1 MGTKTINIMDDVYDS
16 LIILKAPDESFSDE
30 IRRLIKQKSSI
41 MNFAGAWKDMPDK
54 EYQKIKKSIMDLRKD
69 RSRLDLIH
77 KKMSRVED

>member
-1 MGTKTINIMDDVYDS
+1 M
-16 LIILKAPDESFSDE
+16 E
-30 IRRLIKQKSSI
+30 
-41 MNFAGAWKDMPDK
+41 FAGAWKDMPDK